1 MVTQNPCHRINQ
13 RDEPNLEV
21 WRDVAAEW
29 IKAEIRRDAVA
40 YLRILFIADKD
51 PYNSYE
57 SLRDEYTRRLKE
69 ALDFAVESTWFEVK
83 TAADAVAIE
92 AIRTAFAE
100 VTA

>member
-1 MVTQNPCHRINQ
+1 MTGHNLPQN
-13 RDEPNLEV
+13 RDQYTEPNLEE
-21 WRDVAAEW
+21 WRRCAAEW
-29 IKAEIRRDAVA
+29 IKTELRRDAVA

-57 SLRDEYTRRLKE
+57 SLRDEYGRRLKE
-69 ALDFAVESTWFEVK
+69 ALDFAVESAWFEVK